1 MEMTYSVTVG
11 SNFDGSAEG
20 GVGGSVFS
28 VGSSSDIILVDVLV
42 LVLVV
47 IVVDSVVLLFLNG
60 GSILLVILL
69 VLFILGV
76 VTIIS
81 TVQNLKPE
89 GLTQPI
95 GQRGRRVRLAPS
107 AQRQRGTWQP
117 TFGDRSRPPSSPRE
131 IEHGK

>member
-1 MEMTYSVTVG
+1 MDRTYSVTVG
-11 SNFDGSAEG
+11 SDFDGSAEV

-69 VLFILGV
+69 VLLILRV

-81 TVQNLKPE
+81 TVTSWVKE
-89 GLTQPI
+89 TLTQRI

-107 AQRQRGTWQP
+107 VQKRRGTWRP